1 VFLSNGLSSAV
12 WQACFVAEPNE
23 LVLPDE
29 IFGLQD
35 SRNDPGSDSSEIA
48 GWES

>member
-1 VFLSNGLSSAV
+1 M
-12 WQACFVAEPNE
+12 AEPNE